1 MIELDY
7 KDSKGVY
14 MVMVGDTQNT
24 LPYKDNEE
32 LIKQLDIMINK
43 QKLND
48 IGVFDF
54 EDRTIYYINDNE
66 ELEELK
72 KELGVN

>member
-1 MIELDY
+1 MIKVDY
-7 KDSKGVY
+7 KEYKGVY

-32 LIKQLDIMINK
+32 LIKHLDVMINK
-43 QKLND
+43 QKLSD
-48 IGVFDF
+48 IDIIDF
-54 EDRTIYYINDNE
+54 EDKNVYYINDNE

-72 KELGVN
+72 KELGVK

>member
-1 MIELDY
+1 MIKTDY
-7 KDSKGVY
+7 KNNKGVY
-14 MVMVGDTQNT
+14 IVMVGDTQNT
-24 LPYKDNEE
+24 LPYKDNKE
-32 LIKQLDIMINK
+32 LIKQLDIIINK
-43 QKLND
+43 QNLSD

-72 KELGVN
+72 KELGVK

>member
-1 MIELDY
+1 MINANY
-7 KDSKGVY
+7 KEYKGVY
-14 MVMVGDTQNT
+14 IVMVGDTQNT

-32 LIKQLDIMINK
+32 LIKQLDIIINK

-48 IGVFDF
+48 IEVFDF

>member
-1 MIELDY
+1 MINILF
-7 KDSKGVY
+7 
-14 MVMVGDTQNT
+14 
-24 LPYKDNEE
+24 LLEE

-66 ELEELK
+66 DIEDLK
-72 KELGVN
+72 KELGVI

>member
-1 MIELDY
+1 MVKADY

-43 QKLND
+43 QKLSD
-48 IGVFDF
+48 IDIIDF
-54 EDRTIYYINDNE
+54 EDKVVYFVYDNE
-66 ELEELK
+66 GIEDLK

>member
-1 MIELDY
+1 MINANY
-7 KDSKGVY
+7 KEYKGVY
-14 MVMVGDTQNT
+14 IVMVGDTQNT

-43 QKLND
+43 QKLSD
-48 IGVFDF
+48 IDIIDF
-54 EDRTIYYINDNE
+54 EDKNVFFIYDNE